1 MTEYVIKNLTGK
13 DRHVYDEFVS
23 KIGGSF
29 LQTSAWS
36 EVKSLTGWST
46 KVIAV
51 FQGDGI
57 IAGAQIFV
65 LSLPFGQKISYVPH
79 GPVWDPEV
87 RGSLNIIIK
96 ALKDEAVGLAL
107 RIEPGDQVG
116 LDLTRI
122 LSLNGYT
129 KSPRALQPLDTIVI
143 NLSQDESELMS
154 GMRQTTR
161 RYIRQAERWGLR
173 VWEDANGSKI
183 ADFYEILSSL
193 GTKVGFGVHSLEY
206 YRGIKDKFGD
216 GARIFFVSRGQVV
229 LGSYF
234 LIAQGDRSWEL
245 YGGVTPEGQELKAGY
260 LLKWRSL
267 LAMKESGIRFYDQWG
282 VAPVG
287 DTTHKLAGVTYF
299 KEGFGGERVVRI
311 GAYDLVRNE
320 FWYRLINLADWVRG
334 RRG

>member
-1 MTEYVIKNLTGK
+1 MTKYVIKNLTGS
-13 DRHVYDEFVS
+13 DRHLYDGFVS

-36 EVKSLTGWST
+36 EVKSLTGWNS
-46 KVIAV
+46 KVIVAC
-51 FQGDGI
+51 QGDKI

-79 GPVWDPEV
+79 GPIWDTDVP
-87 RGSLNIIIK
+87 GSLNIIIK
-96 ALKDEAVGLAL
+96 ALKDEAAGLAL
-107 RIEPGDQVG
+107 RLEPGDQSG
-116 LDLTRI
+116 LDLTKI

-129 KSPRALQPLDTIVI
+129 KSPRALQPLHTIVI
-143 NLSQDESELMS
+143 DLAKGESELMA

-161 RYIRQAERWGLR
+161 RYIRQAEREGLR
-173 VWEDANGSKI
+173 VWEDTTGGKI
-183 ADFYEILSSL
+183 ADFYVILSSL
-193 GTKVGFGVHSLEY
+193 GKKVGFGIHNLDY
-206 YRGIKDKFGD
+206 YREIKAKFGD
-216 GARIFFVSRGQVV
+216 RARIFFVSRGQEV

-245 YGGVTPEGQELKAGY
+245 YGGVTSDGQALKAGY
-260 LLKWRSL
+260 LLKWHCL
-267 LAMKESGIRFYDQWG
+267 MAMKKSGVLLYDQWG

-299 KEGFGGERVVRI
+299 KEGFGGKRVSRI

-320 FWYRLINLADWVRG
+320 FWYRLANLAEKVLG